1 MLGAAR
7 VGVTHGARREVLAA
21 FDTPCDRRRRKF
33 TRLLM
38 RYGVRVQRS
47 VFLLNA
53 SGLELG
59 RLWAALERVSEP
71 LEDRLLLAAVQ
82 PGAWWQVGDAPVLEV
97 PLVASF

>member
-7 VGVTHGARREVLAA
+7 AGVTGGARREVLAA

-33 TRLLM
+33 TRLLL

-47 VFLLNA
+47 VFLLRA
-53 SGLELG
+53 SAAELR
-59 RLWAALERVSEP
+59 RLWGVLERMSEP
-71 LEDRLLLAAVQ
+71 LEDRVLLVGVQ
-82 PGAWWQVGDAPVLEV
+82 SGAWWQVGDAPVLEV